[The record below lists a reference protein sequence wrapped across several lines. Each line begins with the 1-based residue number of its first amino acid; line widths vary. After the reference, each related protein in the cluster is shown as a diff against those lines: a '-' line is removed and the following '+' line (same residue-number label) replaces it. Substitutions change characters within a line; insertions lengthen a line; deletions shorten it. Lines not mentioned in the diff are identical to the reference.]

1 VDTFVPF
8 LFTNAGRQPILTTE
22 TKFEAVTKGQV
33 GQIDN
38 IHTVHVGQSVFL
50 PGCRIL
56 SVFDCVHMHWRWS
69 AITFGKRVDPMV
81 NPITDNPITDEKLR
95 GTPYLASNQDIN
107 IIVVKYHAGED
118 DPDDPLTLVNNE
130 QIATTTYGGST
141 LSPTTGICDCILA
154 TADHPIVW
162 YVASSTSDTNQEPFF
177 AHGFFVL
184 DTSKLPNKQA
194 HSVPKNTAPV
204 PNTSPNSS
212 SPITLNPSLI
222 AQNQSITTNKDTSMD
237 IKLRA
242 NDSSDP
248 NANLTG
254 IIARQPVHGT
264 LSSINQQ
271 TGTVTYTPQSSYVG
285 NDSFTFKVNDGKSDS
300 VSVGTVS
307 IEVSNTLSNS
317 SSLQSLPQH
326 DNNNNSNDSGNSN
339 IPTANNA
346 SVTTNMNTPIDMT
359 LSGSDANPNANLS
372 AAIVTNP
379 SQGKLSEINQTTGV
393 ATYTPQP
400 NYVGND
406 SFTFKVND
414 GKSDSR
420 NVGTVSINIS
430 RSMAPSLQ
438 PSSQNNIS
446 ATANMASVQ
455 TYMNTP
461 VDISLSA
468 SDPNPNANLTASII
482 TQTAHGTLSELNQA
496 AGRVTYTPNQ
506 NYTGQDSFTY
516 KVNDGISDSNDARVY
531 ITVK

>member
-1 VDTFVPF
+1 
-8 LFTNAGRQPILTTE
+8 
-22 TKFEAVTKGQV
+22 
-33 GQIDN
+33 
-38 IHTVHVGQSVFL
+38 
-50 PGCRIL
+50 
-56 SVFDCVHMHWRWS
+56 
-69 AITFGKRVDPMV
+69 
-81 NPITDNPITDEKLR
+81 
-95 GTPYLASNQDIN
+95 
-107 IIVVKYHAGED
+107 
-118 DPDDPLTLVNNE
+118 
-130 QIATTTYGGST
+130 
-141 LSPTTGICDCILA
+141 
-154 TADHPIVW
+154 
-162 YVASSTSDTNQEPFF
+162 
-177 AHGFFVL
+177 
-184 DTSKLPNKQA
+184 
-194 HSVPKNTAPV
+194 
-204 PNTSPNSS
+204 
-212 SPITLNPSLI
+212 
-222 AQNQSITTNKDTSMD
+222 
-237 IKLRA
+237 
-242 NDSSDP
+242 
-248 NANLTG
+248 
-254 IIARQPVHGT
+254 
-264 LSSINQQ
+264 
-271 TGTVTYTPQSSYVG
+271 
-285 NDSFTFKVNDGKSDS
+285 
-300 VSVGTVS
+300 
-307 IEVSNTLSNS
+307 
-317 SSLQSLPQH
+317 
-326 DNNNNSNDSGNSN
+326 
-339 IPTANNA
+339 
-346 SVTTNMNTPIDMT
+346 MNTPIDMT

-482 TQTAHGTLSELNQA
+482 TQTVHGTLSELNQA

>member
-1 VDTFVPF
+1 
-8 LFTNAGRQPILTTE
+8 
-22 TKFEAVTKGQV
+22 
-33 GQIDN
+33 
-38 IHTVHVGQSVFL
+38 
-50 PGCRIL
+50 
-56 SVFDCVHMHWRWS
+56 MHWRWS

-482 TQTAHGTLSELNQA
+482 TQTVHGTLSELNQA